1 MALKQRRLDM
11 TMNDDSQNIW
21 TNMGFIADE
30 WTPYELLPS
39 VEVEG
44 KILLPIR
51 ALQEAS
57 VEEKRAFKGRLGAI
71 VSADEPVDQ
80 LEDQIAFLAL
90 IALDFPKYSDGRS
103 YSKAHLLRTKFGFTG
118 EIRAVGDVLIDQV
131 QFMMRT
137 GFDSLAITN
146 APSLTQ
152 IKDGGGKPFHYAYQ
166 PDDAGSDHSATDMP
180 QGHAYAWR
188 RRLA

>member
-1 MALKQRRLDM
+1 M
-11 TMNDDSQNIW
+11 TMNDNSPNIW
-21 TNMGFIADE
+21 TKTGFISDE

-44 KILLPIR
+44 KVLLPIS

-57 VEEKRAFKGRLGAI
+57 ADEKSAFKGRLGAI
-71 VSADEPVDQ
+71 VLADEAVDA
-80 LEDQIAFLAL
+80 LKSEIEFLSI

-131 QFMMRT
+131 QFMVRT
-137 GFDSLAITN
+137 GFDSLAITHLPTLN
-146 APSLTQ
+146 Q
-152 IKDGGGKPFHYAYQ
+152 IKDSGGKPFQHAYQ
-166 PDDAGSDHSATDMP
+166 PDDASNVASSETP
-180 QGHAYAWR
+180 QGNNYAWR